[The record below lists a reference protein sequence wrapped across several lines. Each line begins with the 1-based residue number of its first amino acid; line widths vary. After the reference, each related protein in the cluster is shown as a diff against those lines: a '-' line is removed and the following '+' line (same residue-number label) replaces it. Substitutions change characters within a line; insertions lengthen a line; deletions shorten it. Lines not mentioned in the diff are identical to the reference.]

1 MNNNK
6 KYKIITKLKDNTEII
21 SYSDFTWKVE
31 DDLNDIRIKF
41 ISIGGNIIRKY
52 AINSIIFEKNEKYI
66 ESEKEN

>member
-41 ISIGGNIIRKY
+41 ISIGGNIIRKD